1 MSDLAQRR
9 DARYVIVWH
18 YSRIGQDSAQLNEVS
33 TRLHA
38 SDAEILTITGVEVAT
53 RFIQDRIDGSQR

>member
-1 MSDLAQRR
+1 M
-9 DARYVIVWH
+9 WH
-18 YSRIGQDSAQLNEVS
+18 YSRIGQDSAQLDKLS

-38 SDAEILTITGVEVAT
+38 CDAEILTITGVEAAA